1 MKPRTETNFIV
12 LHCSATKADQ
22 QITTAEIRRWHMAER
37 GWADIGYH
45 WIIERDGGDRIW
57 S

>member
-22 QITTAEIRRWHMAER
+22 QITTAEIRRWHVVER

-45 WIIERDGGDRIW
+45 
-57 S
+57 